1 MTSSVPYSFVPGTKA
16 KAEEVNANFIALL
29 DKIENS
35 NIKIDDL
42 TLSKMKTDLSNI
54 NDSGKKYLSD
64 EMDGK
69 WTSTEVTLFERLT
82 PSEKYTQTFD
92 LSEALPNDGKIYEI
106 LLTGMIRT
114 NLATNSIFGMC
125 ATTSLCTSTHL
136 CRAVTR
142 VNGVCG
148 VASCGVI
155 LPIGTD
161 REITIFSGGESTAPA
176 APNSCSFKIS
186 AYRRVK

>member
-54 NDSGKKYLSD
+54 NDSGKKY
-64 EMDGK
+64 
-69 WTSTEVTLFERLT
+69 
-82 PSEKYTQTFD
+82 SEKYTQTFD

-114 NLATNSIFGMC
+114 NIAMNSIFGMC

>member
-42 TLSKMKTDLSNI
+42 TMSKMKTDLSNI
-54 NDSGKKYLSD
+54 NDSGKKYLTN

-69 WTSTEVTLFERLT
+69 WTSADITIFEKIT
-82 PSEKYTQTFD
+82 PSEKYNQTFD
-92 LSEALPNDGKIYEI
+92 LSEALPDDGKIYEI

-114 NLATNSIFGMC
+114 NLSMNSIYGMC
-125 ATTSLCTSTHL
+125 ASTSLCSSTHL

-142 VNGVCG
+142 VNGVSG

-155 LPIGTD
+155 LPIGED
-161 REITIFSGGESTAPA
+161 RELTIFAGGESTAPA
-176 APNSCSFKIS
+176 CPNSCSFKIS